1 MAPELFEEKS
11 SDEMRYT
18 FKADTYSYAITCS
31 EILMGKLPFADIEKH
46 SELKEAVKKGMRPA
60 LPDSLPVSM
69 MSLIKQCWDADPTM
83 RPSFSWICTELR
95 HIKNVHI
102 ISDVVTKLRGIVAG

>member
-46 SELKEAVKKGMRPA
+46 SKLKEAV
-60 LPDSLPVSM
+60 
-69 MSLIKQCWDADPTM
+69 
-83 RPSFSWICTELR
+83 
-95 HIKNVHI
+95 
-102 ISDVVTKLRGIVAG
+102 